1 MTKKTENERHSRRVR
16 QEIASDKHEIA
27 RVEARNALR
36 QTDAVFSIIND
47 RIRSGAP
54 LRLRPSL
61 ALTLNRL
68 ATEGI
73 EELAGVFRPDPI
85 KIDGSSHEP
94 PPFEEVPELVEEMC
108 DYVNDHWK
116 DRTPLHLS
124 CYVMWRMNWIHP
136 FTDGNGRTARA
147 LSYVVLCTSLGDQLP
162 GSMTIPEQISSNK
175 FPYYDA
181 LEDADKAFQDGRI
194 DVSALEQLTGDM
206 LAAQLLSVHESATG
220 FRKVSSSPT

>member
-16 QEIASDKHEIA
+16 QEIASDEHEIA

-47 RIRSGAP
+47 RIKSGAP

-85 KIDGSSHEP
+85 KIDGSSHKP
-94 PPFEEVPELVEEMC
+94 PPFQEVPELVEEMC

-181 LEDADKAFQDGRI
+181 LEDADKAFHDGRI

-220 FRKVSSSPT
+220 HGKVSTSLT